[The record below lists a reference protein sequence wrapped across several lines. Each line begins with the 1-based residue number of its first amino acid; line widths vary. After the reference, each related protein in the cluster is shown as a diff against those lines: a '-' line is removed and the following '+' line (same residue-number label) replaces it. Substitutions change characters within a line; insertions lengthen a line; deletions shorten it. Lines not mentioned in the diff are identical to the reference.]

1 MVHFL
6 SVKSTIYTRN
16 FVKYCI
22 FAVCNFLSSSIY
34 GILDNITF
42 ILLTLLL
49 SAFFSG
55 MEIAFVTSNKLRF
68 ELDKKQQ
75 NLTSYILSIFYRNQ
89 QQFISTML
97 VGNNICLVI
106 YGLLM
111 AEVMT
116 PWLKPFIGSELLIT
130 FVQTVIATIIVL
142 ITGEFL
148 PKTIFRVNPN
158 LFLRVFSWLL
168 LLFYILLYPVS
179 RFSTWVSMGILKI
192 FGLKVSK
199 ATKENV
205 FSRIDLNFLI
215 QESFEN
221 QENEKELDNE
231 VKIFQN
237 ALDFSKVKLRDCF
250 VPRTEIIALEYETN
264 VETLMQTFVETG
276 LSKIPIY
283 KGDIDNII
291 GYIHSSEMFEHQKE
305 WKKQINQIPIVPE
318 NMAAQKL
325 MKIFMLQKKSIAV
338 VVDEFGG
345 TAGIVTLEDIMEEI
359 FGEIEDEHDSHDY
372 IAEKINEN
380 EFLFSG
386 RLEVEVINNQFNLN
400 IPESDEYE
408 TIAGFILHHHQHFPK
423 LNEVIRIERFT
434 IKCMKVTNNRIEL
447 VKVITNG

>member
-1 MVHFL
+1 M
-6 SVKSTIYTRN
+6 
-16 FVKYCI
+16 
-22 FAVCNFLSSSIY
+22 
-34 GILDNITF
+34 F
-42 ILLTLLL
+42 ILLTLLF

-55 MEIAFVTSNKLRF
+55 LEIAFVSSNKLRF

-75 NLTSYILSIFYRNQ
+75 NLTSAILSVFYRNS

-111 AEVMT
+111 AQVMT
-116 PWLKPFIGSELLIT
+116 PWLSSIGNQFIIVFL
-130 FVQTVIATIIVL
+130 QTILATAIVL

-148 PKTIFRVNPN
+148 PKAIFRINPN
-158 LFLRVFSWLL
+158 LWLRIFSWV
-168 LLFYILLYPVS
+168 LLFFYIVLYPVS
-179 RFSTWVSMGILKI
+179 RFSTWLSIGILNLFGIKI
-192 FGLKVSK
+192 SQ
-199 ATKENV
+199 TTQENV
-205 FSRIDLNFLI
+205 FSRIDLNYLI
-215 QESFEN
+215 QESFDN
-221 QENEKELDNE
+221 VMGEKELDNE

-237 ALDFSKVKLRDCF
+237 ALDFSKVKLRDCSI
-250 VPRTEIIALEYETN
+250 PRTEIIALDYNTDVEMLKET
-264 VETLMQTFVETG
+264 FIETG

-283 KGDIDNII
+283 RGDIDNII
-291 GYIHSSEMFEHQKE
+291 GYIHSSEMFEHQND

-372 IAEKINEN
+372 IADQTGET

-386 RLEVEVINNQFNLN
+386 RLDVKTINAKFQLN
-400 IPESDEYE
+400 IPESDDYE
-408 TIAGFILHHHQHFPK
+408 TIAGFILHNHQHFPK
-423 LNEVIRIERFT
+423 LNETIRIEGFVVKC
-434 IKCMKVTNNRIEL
+434 IKITNNRIEL
-447 VKVITNG
+447 VKVKTGY